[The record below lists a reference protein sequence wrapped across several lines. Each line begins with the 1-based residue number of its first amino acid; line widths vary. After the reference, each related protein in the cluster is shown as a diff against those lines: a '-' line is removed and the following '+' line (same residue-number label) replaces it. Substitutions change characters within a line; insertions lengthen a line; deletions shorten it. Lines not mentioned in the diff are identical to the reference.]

1 MLLKITSSI
10 KLCSEDPNRHVCTRS
25 DLMGQWPQ
33 GTSLNWTKNR
43 LRKKKRQN
51 ERNTS
56 RIDSN
61 CQTNRTQKTIWI
73 KTKPMRNICEDESTN
88 RVTGAGCFLH
98 CLKVAASSPKKN
110 PKKPRQPR
118 RSVSLTP
125 IHDCSFSF
133 SFPAVETNVI
143 LGDFRG
149 NSRESVQH
157 SRERERGLEHRD
169 GERGVW

>member
-1 MLLKITSSI
+1 
-10 KLCSEDPNRHVCTRS
+10 
-25 DLMGQWPQ
+25 
-33 GTSLNWTKNR
+33 
-43 LRKKKRQN
+43 
-51 ERNTS
+51 
-56 RIDSN
+56 
-61 CQTNRTQKTIWI
+61 
-73 KTKPMRNICEDESTN
+73 MRNICEDESTN

-143 LGDFRG
+143 LWDFPG
-149 NSRESVQH
+149 NSRESAQH
-157 SRERERGLEHRD
+157 SREREDSSTET
-169 GERGVW
+169 EREAFDSVIFSFPLFSKVIFSCSHNSRAIAKSIIQDYFLFYFLFCWDIVFIKNFTDFKILV